1 MDSLPLERALT
12 ALGELLAADGEEVRL
27 VAVGGAALRLQGLVD
42 RTTQDVD
49 VIGRVRA
56 EDDDITHPEPLPE
69 AVVRAAR
76 AVARDLGLPEDWLN
90 TEIAAQWRT
99 GLPPGLA
106 DDLTWRRFGG
116 PSGGLVLGLVG
127 RRTLVALKLFAA
139 VDRGPRSVHF
149 QDLRAVAPT
158 GEELD
163 AAAAWVRT
171 QDESPVFADMVG
183 QVVERALASDE

>member
-1 MDSLPLERALT
+1 MSDLPLQAALS
-12 ALGELLAADGEEVRL
+12 ALGDLLAADGEEVRL
-27 VAVGGAALRLQGLVD
+27 VAVGGAALQLQGLVD

-56 EDDDITHPEPLPE
+56 EGDDVAHPEPLPE
-69 AVVRAAR
+69 AVVRAAQ
-76 AVARDLGLPEDWLN
+76 AVARDLDLPTDWLN

-99 GLPPGLA
+99 GLPPGLS
-106 DDLTWRRFGG
+106 DDLTWRQFGG
-116 PSGGLVLGLVG
+116 PLGGLVLGLVG

-149 QDLRAVAPT
+149 QDLRALAPT
-158 GEELD
+158 RAELD

-183 QVVERALASDE
+183 QVVDRALASDE

>member
-1 MDSLPLERALT
+1 MNGLPLQSALT
-12 ALGELLAADGEEVRL
+12 ALGDLLAADGEEVRL
-27 VAVGGAALRLQGLVD
+27 VAVGGAALHLQGLVD

-49 VIGRVRA
+49 VIGRVR
-56 EDDDITHPEPLPE
+56 EEGDDVTHPEPLPE
-69 AVVRAAR
+69 PVVRAAQ
-76 AVARDLGLPEDWLN
+76 AVARDLDLPEDWLN

-116 PSGGLVLGLVG
+116 PPGGLVLGLVG

-149 QDLRAVAPT
+149 QDLRALAPT
-158 GEELD
+158 RAELD
-163 AAAAWVRT
+163 AASAWVRT
-171 QDESPVFADMVG
+171 QDESPVYTDMVG

>member
-1 MDSLPLERALT
+1 MNDLPLQSALT
-12 ALGELLAADGEEVRL
+12 ALGDLLAADGEEVRL
-27 VAVGGAALRLQGLVD
+27 VAVGGAALHLQGLVD

-49 VIGRVRA
+49 VIGRVR
-56 EDDDITHPEPLPE
+56 EEGDDMTHPEPLPE
-69 AVVRAAR
+69 PVVRAAR

-116 PSGGLVLGLVG
+116 PPGGLVLGLVG

-149 QDLRAVAPT
+149 QDLRALAPT
-158 GEELD
+158 REELD